1 MRLRHSLPAAALG
14 AAALGATLCANP
26 AHADTPL
33 PLPTSLQPV
42 EVNSSPG
49 TITVRV
55 PDLVEVQVSVPLPL
69 PTALPLPLPS
79 AIPLPL
85 PSAIPLPLPSAVPLP
100 TLPADPLP
108 TLPADP
114 LPTLSGDPSA
124 VVPTRPARTSSSSSP
139 QATPPPPNSASTEAR
154 AASRSAPAP
163 STPVPAT
170 VFRVGHHTSDGRTPD
185 RARVAMAAGIDEP
198 SRPPVRPA
206 SGPPALVLALA
217 SAPAGV
223 GTGGADPPTSAA
235 EAVPPSAPLG
245 PGRTVTAVD
254 RRAAS
259 RPVERGPPPP
269 QQLLITHSRPRR

>member
-1 MRLRHSLPAAALG
+1 MRWRHSLPAAAFG
-14 AAALGATLCANP
+14 AAALGATLGANP

-42 EVNSSPG
+42 QVNSSPG

-85 PSAIPLPLPSAVPLP
+85 PSAVPLP
-100 TLPADPLP
+100 TMPADPLP

-185 RARVAMAAGIDEP
+185 RARVATAAGIDEP

-235 EAVPPSAPLG
+235 EAVPPSAPLD